1 MYKEGIVVIKEKI
14 DDRQFVSITDLQ
26 RSTSRVLDTDKEIF
40 IMKNNHP
47 FKVITSIE
55 EYNKQIAALENLND
69 RLLEAEAYI
78 RILEELKGS
87 VEKLSDYEVR
97 GNKAN
102 EKPVLDENDG
112 WE

>member
-1 MYKEGIVVIKEKI
+1 MIKEKI
-14 DDRQFVSITDLQ
+14 DDRKFVSVTDLQ

-40 IMKNNHP
+40 IMKNNHL
-47 FKVITSIE
+47 FKVIISVE
-55 EYNKQIAALENLND
+55 EYNKQIDAFENLND
-69 RLLEAEAYI
+69 KLLEAEAYI
-78 RILEELKGS
+78 RILEESKGD

-102 EKPVLDENDG
+102 EKPVLDEDDG